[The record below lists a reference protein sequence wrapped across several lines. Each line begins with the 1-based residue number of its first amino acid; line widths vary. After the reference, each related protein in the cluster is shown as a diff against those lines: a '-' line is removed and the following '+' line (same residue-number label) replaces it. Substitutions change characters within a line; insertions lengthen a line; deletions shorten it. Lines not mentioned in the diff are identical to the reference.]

1 MRDTHQ
7 NYDALF
13 VQDTWKIRSNLTI
26 NPGLRYEHQ
35 HLTGTLAD
43 LSLGN
48 EWAPRIGATWDPT
61 GKDKMKVF
69 GSWGCFYSR
78 MPNDLAARALSPDAG
93 VSRADYFDASLTQP
107 IPDGIAGGRHD
118 VALPAAGRDRR
129 QIDPNV
135 KAMYVNEVD
144 RRLRVPGCARAERRR
159 ALHPSRHPAGPGRRA
174 AVSRS
179 SRSISG
185 CPGRRRSTTC

>member
-1 MRDTHQ
+1 MIGRHQ
-7 NYDALF
+7 IRYGLDAEHLDYMNTF
-13 VQDTWKIRSNLTI
+13 NRTGPTFTLPDGEQTATGAQIRSCRIDRSGEIFRVVRANTTQRGRHDPELRRALRAGHLESRSNLTI

-69 GSWGCFYSR
+69 GSWGWYFTR

-93 VSRADYFDASLTQP
+93 DQP
-107 IPDGIAGGRHD
+107 
-118 VALPAAGRDRR
+118 
-129 QIDPNV
+129 
-135 KAMYVNEVD
+135 
-144 RRLRVPGCARAERRR
+144 RRLF
-159 ALHPSRHPAGPGRRA
+159 RRA
-174 AVSRS
+174 ADAADSRTARWRPARHRTS
-179 SRSISG
+179 CSRA
-185 CPGRRRSTTC
+185 